1 MLDYFFSAALP
12 DFFKEQ
18 STRCRSVIKGYL
30 KKDNTFTKE
39 DMLQGVALCTKSPA
53 SSEHHHRSK
62 MNLKNK
68 STNSYKKVL
77 CVIITVFPHGAS
89 GHYSPRVTWLLVL
102 SSLMPQIHLVDH
114 IIPSFRKWLTPPE
127 SLHILT
133 TVLSFLMAAGAWN
146 EVRFPDSG
154 MRCSAMTT
162 GKKHRPWLL
171 PGQLDHGS
179 WWPHGLYHWSGSTP
193 TCHVVFFWFLAQAAS
208 FPRFWALTFFST
220 PSNTSSQVSESA
232 WHLPVFSLEAGSYTK
247 IVKAQIFPPAHILS
261 AEPSFEYSP
270 CLVPYI
276 GNDSFWNWDSGRFAY
291 RTHWKAI

>member
-53 SSEHHHRSK
+53 SSEHRHRSK

-162 GKKHRPWLL
+162 GKK
-171 PGQLDHGS
+171 
-179 WWPHGLYHWSGSTP
+179 
-193 TCHVVFFWFLAQAAS
+193 AQALAS
-208 FPRFWALTFFST
+208 SRPVGPWKLVT
-220 PSNTSSQVSESA
+220 PQSVPLKWQHSYMPCCIFLILGPSSFIS
-232 WHLPVFSLEAGSYTK
+232 
-247 IVKAQIFPPAHILS
+247 
-261 AEPSFEYSP
+261 
-270 CLVPYI
+270 
-276 GNDSFWNWDSGRFAY
+276 
-291 RTHWKAI
+291 

>member
-39 DMLQGVALCTKSPA
+39 DMLQGVARCTKSPA
-53 SSEHHHRSK
+53 SSEHRHRSK

-179 WWPHGLYHWSGSTP
+179 WCDPTVCTTEVAALLHAMLYFSDSWPKQLHFLGSERSLSSP
-193 TCHVVFFWFLAQAAS
+193 LHPIPPLKWVSLPGTCQFSPLKLDPILKLSRHKFSPLPISWVLSHLLNTLLA
-208 FPRFWALTFFST
+208 
-220 PSNTSSQVSESA
+220 
-232 WHLPVFSLEAGSYTK
+232 
-247 IVKAQIFPPAHILS
+247 
-261 AEPSFEYSP
+261 
-270 CLVPYI
+270 
-276 GNDSFWNWDSGRFAY
+276 
-291 RTHWKAI
+291 